1 MSRYPLRDSA
11 KVPLAKH
18 EPDGALWHYL
28 VEQSHDAM
36 AVMRGP
42 SHVLQYA
49 NLAFC
54 ELTGQ
59 PSERLLTREF
69 RDVFEDVN
77 RMPLDMLDRVYA
89 TRQAESSA
97 DHERRLPGGTTRFLS
112 YDVWPLPETAKHDRG
127 VILSAHD
134 VTDGLLVRRELS
146 RLARELRTLN
156 ERLVVSS
163 IREQEHAEVAERGR
177 AQLSALLES
186 LSEGVVV
193 SDGDGNLLM
202 MNDAACDIVGVD
214 DASTG
219 DQFNGLDTRRLDGSP
234 LPAFEK
240 PLSRALRGEIFNDDE
255 HIRVRPDGTPRR
267 LVASGAAVKNE
278 AGRVELATIVLR
290 DVTELRQLEEQRAE
304 FTALISHDLRGPLSS
319 ILFGAMLLKRSLEN
333 GASAEDARTADRIV
347 ANANRMASMIEELL
361 EAARLEAYSK
371 TPRFVDCDF
380 DEIVSGIVE
389 RMDDQRRVR
398 LRYSTS
404 GGPNTVAGEPHRLE
418 RAVTNLVSNALSY
431 SPADAPVEMTIARTD
446 GEVRLQVTD
455 HGAGIPQDELPR
467 LFARFH
473 RVAIEKRPSGLGL
486 GLYIARLIVEAHG
499 GRIGV
504 KSEVGRGSTFW
515 ITLPALERPSSS

>member
-1 MSRYPLRDSA
+1 MSPYPLRDSA
-11 KVPLAKH
+11 KIPLAKH
-18 EPDGALWHYL
+18 EPEGALWHYL
-28 VEQSHDAM
+28 VEQSRDGM

-54 ELTGQ
+54 ELAGKPT
-59 PSERLLTREF
+59 ERLLTRSF
-69 RDVFEDVN
+69 HDVFEDVN
-77 RMPLDMLDRVYA
+77 RMPLAMLDRVYA
-89 TRQAESSA
+89 TRQAETSA
-97 DHERRLPGGTTRFLS
+97 DHERRLPGGMTRYLS
-112 YDVWPLPETAKHDRG
+112 YDVWPLPETTKLERG
-127 VILSAHD
+127 VVLCARD
-134 VTDGLLVRRELS
+134 VTDALLVRRELS
-146 RLARELRTLN
+146 RLARELRTYN

-186 LSEGVVV
+186 LSEGVVIA
-193 SDGDGNLLM
+193 DGDGNLLM
-202 MNDAACDIVGVD
+202 MNDAACDILGVD
-214 DASTG
+214 SGRSG
-219 DQFNGLDTRRLDGSP
+219 DLFDGLETRRLDGSP
-234 LPAFEK
+234 LPAFER

-255 HIRVRPDGTPRR
+255 HIRVLPDGTPRR

-278 AGRVELATIVLR
+278 SGRVELATIVLR

-333 GASAEDARTADRIV
+333 GPLTDDARTADRIV

-371 TPRFVDCDF
+371 TPRFVDCDLG
-380 DEIVSGIVE
+380 EIVAGIVE
-389 RMDDQRRVR
+389 RMDDLRRAR
-398 LRYSTS
+398 LRCSVTD
-404 GGPNTVAGEPHRLE
+404 GPHIVAGEPHRLE

-431 SPADAPVEMTIARTD
+431 SPPDAPVEVSIARAD
-446 GEVRLQVTD
+446 GEVRLHVTD
-455 HGAGIPQDELPR
+455 QGAGIPKEELPR

-504 KSEVGRGSTFW
+504 KSEVGTGSTFFF
-515 ITLPALERPSSS
+515 TLPGLGPAKG